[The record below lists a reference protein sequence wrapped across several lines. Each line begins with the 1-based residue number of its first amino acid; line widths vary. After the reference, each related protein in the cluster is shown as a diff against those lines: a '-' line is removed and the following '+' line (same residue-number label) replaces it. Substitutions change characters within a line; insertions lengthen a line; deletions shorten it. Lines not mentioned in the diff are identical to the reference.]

1 MTRSLNEHH
10 IDCVPKGDNPKGLLR
25 RLYYN
30 SLKNTGDKQHIRA
43 QYYLCDGC
51 GMLIK
56 MKQEEL
62 KQ

>member
-1 MTRSLNEHH
+1 MTRSLNDYHT
-10 IDCVPKGDNPKGLLR
+10 DCVPKGDNPKGLLR

-30 SLKNTGDKQHIRA
+30 SLQNTGDKQHIRS

>member
-30 SLKNTGDKQHIRA
+30 SLQNTGDKQHIRTP
-43 QYYLCDGC
+43 YYLCDGC